1 MGPPHGDARHGP
13 PARRWNLRPG
23 RASRPLMRFTLDT
36 NILVYAID
44 LEAGQRHRIA
54 LDLVRRARGRDCVV
68 TLPALAELFRTL
80 TRRHRIPG
88 AKAAAVVEG
97 GRDAVPIFA
106 ADALCLVATIDAVI
120 GHGCWSW

>member
-68 TLPALAELFRTL
+68 TLQALAELFRTL
-80 TRRHRIPG
+80 TGRHQIPG
-88 AKAAAVVEG
+88 ATAAEVVQG
-97 GRDAVPIFA
+97 WRDAMPVVA
-106 ADALCLVATIDAVI
+106 ADELCLVDAMDAVT
-120 GHGCWSW
+120 GHG